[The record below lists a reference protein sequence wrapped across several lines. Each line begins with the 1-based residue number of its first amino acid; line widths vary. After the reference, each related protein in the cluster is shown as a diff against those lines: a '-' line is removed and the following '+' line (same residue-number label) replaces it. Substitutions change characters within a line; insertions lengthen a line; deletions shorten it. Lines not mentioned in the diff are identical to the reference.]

1 MLNLML
7 ASCVCVGTASYKTA
21 RVSLLLKRFL
31 EGKIKIIVGEKT
43 F

>member
-1 MLNLML
+1 
-7 ASCVCVGTASYKTA
+7 VGTASYKTA

-43 F
+43 FQNVANGTTCLC